1 MHSIIAIDGPSASGK
16 STVSRKVAECLGYVH
31 VDSGAIYRALTWQI
45 IRDGLAG
52 ASPEAIARHLPSV
65 AMRFFVEEGAVRFAI
80 NDVDPGPAIR
90 SLAVQEQVSAVAAI
104 PEVRSWVG
112 EHLQSLTPF
121 GDLVIEGR
129 DIGTVVFPE
138 AAFKFYLDADPE
150 ERSRRRYR
158 EQQDLAGDEMNP
170 AEVKRALLRRDACD
184 QSRSTAP
191 LAMAPGAYRIETT
204 HLTIE
209 DVAAQILAIIRAVPK
224 HRLPKAVERD
234 GFKPF
239 VYHISRVFFLCY
251 LWVFHR
257 YATHGRKHVPRE
269 GGCILV
275 SNHASF
281 LDPIAVCC
289 NIWNRHIYFLA
300 RDTLSKQSRFMK
312 WWAISVGT
320 LPINRTKGDIR
331 ALKEAINLVRQGNM
345 LCLFLEGTRTS
356 NGRLQPVKAGIGF
369 LIEKAGVPV
378 VPAYVSGTFE
388 AFSRDARWVKPRK
401 IVVYFGKPVT
411 PVDCAVFKGDP
422 DRHQKIADLVMA
434 RIAALDPAGSSIMA
448 SASVSVKATPDKC

>member
-1 MHSIIAIDGPSASGK
+1 MSNLIIAIDGPSASGK
-16 STVSRKVAECLGYVH
+16 STVSRRVAKLLGYVH

-52 ASPEAIARHLPSV
+52 ALPEAIAQHLYSIE
-65 AMRFFVEEGAVRFAI
+65 MRFFVKEGAVRLAI
-80 NDVDPGPAIR
+80 NDVDPGPTIR

-112 EHLQSLTPF
+112 KRLRSLTTF

-129 DIGTVVFPE
+129 DIGTVVFPK
-138 AAFKFYLDADPE
+138 AVFKFYLDADPE
-150 ERSRRRYR
+150 ERARRRYR
-158 EQQDLAGDEMNP
+158 EQQDLAGYETNP
-170 AEVKRALLRRDACD
+170 DEVKHALLQRDTFD

-204 HLTIE
+204 HMTVD
-209 DVAAQILAIIRAVPK
+209 DVAAQILAIIRAVPQ
-224 HRLPKAVERD
+224 HHLPKAVKQN

-239 VYHISRVFFLCY
+239 VYHLSRVFFLCY
-251 LWVFHR
+251 LRVFHR
-257 YATHGRKHVPRE
+257 YVTHGREHVPRE
-269 GGCILV
+269 GGCILI

-289 NIWNRHIYFLA
+289 NIWHRHIYFLA
-300 RDTLSKQSRFMK
+300 RDTLFKQSQFMK

-320 LPINRTKGDIR
+320 LPIDRTKGDIR
-331 ALKEAINLVRQGNM
+331 AIKGAINLVRQGNI
-345 LCLFLEGTRTS
+345 LCLFPEGTRTS

-378 VPAYVSGTFE
+378 IPAYVCGTFN
-388 AFSRDARWVKPRK
+388 AFPRDKRWIKPSK
-401 IVVYFGKPVT
+401 ISTYFGKPVT
-411 PVDCAVFKGDP
+411 PADCAVFKGNP
-422 DRHQKIADLVMA
+422 ERHQKIADFVMA
-434 RIAALDPAGSSIMA
+434 RIAALDPSREACA
-448 SASVSVKATPDKC
+448 

>member
-1 MHSIIAIDGPSASGK
+1 MHLIIAIDGPSASGK
-16 STVSRKVAECLGYVH
+16 STVSRKVAGRLGYVH

-52 ASPEAIARHLPSV
+52 ALPEAIVRHLRAV
-65 AMRFFVEEGAVRFAI
+65 TMRFFVKAGAVRFAI
-80 NDVDPGPAIR
+80 NDDDPGSAIR

-104 PEVRSWVG
+104 PGVREWVG
-112 EHLQSLTPF
+112 ERLRSLTTF

-150 ERSRRRYR
+150 ERARRRYR
-158 EQQDLAGDEMNP
+158 EQQDLEEGRTDP
-170 AEVKRALLRRDACD
+170 AEVKSALLRRDACD

-204 HLTIE
+204 HMTIE
-209 DVAAQILAIIRAVPK
+209 DVAAQILAIIRAGPK
-224 HRLPKAVERD
+224 QRLTTAVKRD
-234 GFKPF
+234 GFNPV

-251 LWVFHR
+251 LRVFHR
-257 YATHGRKHVPRE
+257 YEAHGRKHVPRE
-269 GGCILV
+269 GGCILI

-300 RDTLSKQSRFMK
+300 RDTLFKQSQFMK
-312 WWAISVGT
+312 WWAIAVGT
-320 LPINRTKGDIR
+320 LPIDRTKGDIR
-331 ALKEAINLVRQGNM
+331 ALKGAINLVRQGNI
-345 LCLFLEGTRTS
+345 LCLFPEGTRTRD
-356 NGRLQPVKAGIGF
+356 GRLQPVKAGIGF

-378 VPAYVSGTFE
+378 IPAYVSGTFE
-388 AFSRDARWVKPRK
+388 AFPHDARWIKPRK
-401 IVVYFGKPVT
+401 IVTCFGKPVM
-411 PVDCAVFKGDP
+411 PADCAVFKDDP
-422 DRHQKIADLVMA
+422 ERHQKIADLVMA
-434 RIAALDPAGSSIMA
+434 RIAALDPCRESRA
-448 SASVSVKATPDKC
+448 

>member
-1 MHSIIAIDGPSASGK
+1 MSNNIAIDGPSASGK

-52 ASPEAIARHLPSV
+52 ASPEAIVRHLSSV
-65 AMRFFVEEGAVRFAI
+65 AMRFFVEKGAVRFAI

-90 SLAVQEQVSAVAAI
+90 SLAIQEQVSAVAAI
-104 PEVRSWVG
+104 PEVRDWVR
-112 EHLQSLTPF
+112 ERLRSLTAF

-138 AAFKFYLDADPE
+138 TTFKFYLDADPE
-150 ERSRRRYR
+150 ERARRRYR
-158 EQQDLAGDEMNP
+158 EQQDQPEGRTDP

-191 LAMAPGAYRIETT
+191 LTMAPGAFRIETT
-204 HLTIE
+204 HMTIE
-209 DVAAQILAIIRAVPK
+209 DVVAQILSIVRSPPEHRSTKAI
-224 HRLPKAVERD
+224 ERD

-289 NIWNRHIYFLA
+289 NIWNRHVYFLA
-300 RDTLSKQSRFMK
+300 RDTLFKQSRFMK

-320 LPINRTKGDIR
+320 LPIDRTKGDIR
-331 ALKEAINLVRQGNM
+331 ALKGAINLVRHGNM
-345 LCLFLEGTRTS
+345 FCLFPEGTRTRD
-356 NGRLQPVKAGIGF
+356 GRLQPVKAGIGF

-378 VPAYVSGTFE
+378 VPTYVSGTFE
-388 AFSRDARWVKPRK
+388 ALPRDAHRPKPRK
-401 IVVYFGKPVT
+401 IVVYFGKPLT
-411 PVDCAVFKGDP
+411 PADCTAFKGDP
-422 DRHQKIADLVMA
+422 ERHQKIADLVMA
-434 RIAALDPAGSSIMA
+434 RIAALDPHLEARA
-448 SASVSVKATPDKC
+448 

>member
-1 MHSIIAIDGPSASGK
+1 MHIIIAIDGPSASGK
-16 STVSRKVAECLGYVH
+16 STVSRQVAACLGYVH

-45 IRDGLAG
+45 IRDGLGG
-52 ASPEAIARHLPSV
+52 ASPEEIAQHLRSV
-65 AMRFFVEEGAVRFAI
+65 AMRFFVEAGAVRFAI
-80 NDVDPGPAIR
+80 NDVDPGTAIR

-112 EHLQSLTPF
+112 ERLRSLATL
-121 GDLVIEGR
+121 GSLVIEGR

-150 ERSRRRYR
+150 ERARRRHR
-158 EQQDLAGDEMNP
+158 EQQDLAGDAMNP
-170 AEVKRALLRRDACD
+170 DEVKRALLRRDACD

-191 LAMAPGAYRIETT
+191 LAMAPGACRIETT
-204 HLTIE
+204 HLTID
-209 DVAAQILAIIRAVPK
+209 DVAAQILAIARAPPE
-224 HRLPKAVERD
+224 HRMPKALKQD
-234 GFKPF
+234 GFKPC

-257 YATHGRKHVPRE
+257 YATHGRKLVPRE

-289 NIWNRHIYFLA
+289 NIWSRHIYFLA
-300 RDTLSKQSRFMK
+300 RDTLFKQSRFMK

-320 LPINRTKGDIR
+320 VPIDRTKGDIR
-331 ALKEAINLVRQGNM
+331 ALKGAINLVRQGNI
-345 LCLFLEGTRTS
+345 LCLFPEGTRTS

-378 VPAYVSGTFE
+378 IPAYVNGAFE
-388 AFSRDARWVKPRK
+388 AFPRGARWIKPRK
-401 IVVYFGKPVT
+401 IVVYFGKPLT
-411 PVDCAVFKGDP
+411 PTDCAMFKGDP
-422 DRHQKIADLVMA
+422 ERHQKIADLVMA
-434 RIAALDPAGSSIMA
+434 RIADLDPAGK
-448 SASVSVKATPDKC
+448 VVTER

>member
-1 MHSIIAIDGPSASGK
+1 MSNLIIAIDGPSASGK
-16 STVSRKVAECLGYVH
+16 STVSRKVAEHLGYVH
-31 VDSGAIYRALTWQI
+31 VDSGAIYRALTCQI

-52 ASPEAIARHLPSV
+52 SSPEAIVRHLPSV
-65 AMRFFVEEGAVRFAI
+65 AMRFFAEAGAVRFAI

-112 EHLQSLTPF
+112 ERLRSLMTF

-150 ERSRRRYR
+150 ERARRRYR
-158 EQQDLAGDEMNP
+158 EQQDMAGGRTDP

-191 LAMAPGAYRIETT
+191 LAMAPGAFRIETT
-204 HLTIE
+204 HLAIE
-209 DVAAQILAIIRAVPK
+209 DVVSQILSIVRSPPEQ
-224 HRLPKAVERD
+224 RMPKAIEQD

-251 LWVFHR
+251 LWIFHR
-257 YATHGRKHVPRE
+257 YATHGCKHVPRE

-289 NIWNRHIYFLA
+289 NIWNRHVCFLA
-300 RDTLSKQSRFMK
+300 RDTLFKQSRFMK
-312 WWAISVGT
+312 WWAIAVGT
-320 LPINRTKGDIR
+320 LPIDRTKGDIR
-331 ALKEAINLVRQGNM
+331 ALKGAINLVRQGNM
-345 LCLFLEGTRTS
+345 LCLFPEGTRTS
-356 NGRLQPVKAGIGF
+356 NGRLQPVTAGIGF
-369 LIEKAGVPV
+369 QIEKAGVPV
-378 VPAYVSGTFE
+378 IPAYVSGTFE
-388 AFSRDARWVKPRK
+388 AFPRGARRPKPRK
-401 IVVYFGKPVT
+401 IATYFGRPVT
-411 PVDCAVFKGDP
+411 PADCAVFKGDP
-422 DRHQKIADLVMA
+422 ERHQKIADLVMT
-434 RIAALDPAGSSIMA
+434 RIAALDPAGKQA
-448 SASVSVKATPDKC
+448 PKAATD

>member
-16 STVSRKVAECLGYVH
+16 STVSRKVAERLGYVH

-45 IRDGLAG
+45 IRNGLAG
-52 ASPEAIARHLPSV
+52 ASPEAIIRYLPLV
-65 AMRFFVEEGAVRFAI
+65 TMHFFAEAGAIRLTV
-80 NDVDPGPAIR
+80 NEVDPGPAIR

-104 PEVRSWVG
+104 PEVRDWVG
-112 EHLQSLTPF
+112 ERLRSLTAF
-121 GDLVIEGR
+121 GDLVMEGR

-150 ERSRRRYR
+150 ERARRRYR
-158 EQQDLAGDEMNP
+158 EQQDQPESRTDP
-170 AEVKRALLRRDACD
+170 DEVKRALLRRDAYD

-191 LAMAPGAYRIETT
+191 LAMAPGACRIETT

-209 DVAAQILAIIRAVPK
+209 DVVAQILSIICSSPGYRM
-224 HRLPKAVERD
+224 PKAIERE

-251 LWVFHR
+251 LWIFHR
-257 YATHGRKHVPRE
+257 YETHGLKHVPRE

-289 NIWNRHIYFLA
+289 NIWNRHVYFLA
-300 RDTLSKQSRFMK
+300 RDTLFKQSRFMK

-320 LPINRTKGDIR
+320 LPIDRTKGDIR
-331 ALKEAINLVRQGNM
+331 ALKGAINLVRHGN
-345 LCLFLEGTRTS
+345 LIFLFPEGTRTS
-356 NGRLQPVKAGIGF
+356 DGRLQPVKAGIGF

-378 VPAYVSGTFE
+378 IPAYVRGTFE
-388 AFSRDARWVKPRK
+388 AFPRGARRIKFRK
-401 IVVYFGKPVT
+401 VATYFGKPVM
-411 PVDCAVFKGDP
+411 PADCAAFKGDP
-422 DRHQKIADLVMA
+422 ERHQKIADLVMA
-434 RIAALDPAGSSIMA
+434 RIAALKPTGN
-448 SASVSVKATPDKC
+448 